1 MIKCEKYLNIN
12 VSQHTE
18 FIYKHKITNRNIG
31 KYIIQKMKY
40 QSQYHFADIQ
50 YCSYKSFSFKYD
62 ALLATKYISYK
73 SLYHS
78 ILLWQQQS
86 LLYLQ
91 ISKSTK
97 QKIEFQRITFLFTLQ
112 RPPSCWQQK
121 LLFKQL
127 KISNRNSAKFRS
139 WPHF

>member
-78 ILLWQQQS
+78 ILQEKNVSSSMVFKNPSIWKKLQS
-86 LLYLQ
+86 L
-91 ISKSTK
+91 K
-97 QKIEFQRITFLFTLQ
+97 E
-112 RPPSCWQQK
+112 
-121 LLFKQL
+121 
-127 KISNRNSAKFRS
+127 AKFS
-139 WPHF
+139 NPYSAPFSPPMLAAKFVV

>member
-62 ALLATKYISYK
+62 ALLVTKYISYK

-78 ILLWQQQS
+78 IFPEFFKTHHLNTT
-86 LLYLQ
+86 
-91 ISKSTK
+91 KSWFCNK
-97 QKIEFQRITFLFTLQ
+97 NCL
-112 RPPSCWQQK
+112 PHY
-121 LLFKQL
+121 
-127 KISNRNSAKFRS
+127 RNNYPKKASIYTYY
-139 WPHF
+139 